1 MAHFKRNMVLLC
13 LLTAALAGC
22 VSYEPRPLS
31 PQATA
36 ASFES
41 RSLTDPGLIHYVEA
55 HLHRVLPGGASHAW
69 DLTTLTLAAFYF
81 SPELDVAR
89 AQWDLAKAKTVT
101 AGAIPNPTF
110 GFAPQYNADAGS
122 GLSPWTL
129 GVVLDIPIE
138 TAGKRG
144 YRVSGAERLSE
155 AARLDIAA
163 AAWRVRSGLRTALVN
178 LYAAREQEKLLA
190 DQQEVQARTV
200 KALESRLRAGEASQ
214 PEVTLARLALDKT
227 RLASEE
233 AGRRRA
239 EAQVGLAQA
248 LGLPSTAV
256 QDMALSFDNFQKPLP
271 KLPAPD
277 IRQQALRNR
286 PDILAAL
293 ARYAASQSALQL
305 EIARQYPDLTIGPG
319 YIWDQGAHKW
329 SLGILA
335 TLPVFNQNQ
344 GPIAEAEAGRKV
356 AATRFTALQAQVVG
370 EIDRN
375 YAGLTKARSKLDVA
389 DRLLAGA
396 RRQFESSRIRFNAGE
411 ADRLTLLGAEQE
423 LTASRLARLDTLIQA
438 QQALGSLEDA
448 VQLPLDA
455 AESLPGQFTKSP
467 RQDQEKR
474 HD

>member
-1 MAHFKRNMVLLC
+1 MVHLGRNMKILC
-13 LLTAALAGC
+13 LLTAALGGC
-22 VSYEPRPLS
+22 ASYTPKPLS
-31 PQATA
+31 PQASA

-41 RSLTDPGLIHYVEA
+41 RSLNDPGLKDY
-55 HLHRVLPGGASHAW
+55 LRRVLPGEPPRTW
-69 DLTTLTLAAFYF
+69 NLTTLTLAAFYF
-81 SPELDVAR
+81 SPELDLAR

-110 GFAPQYNADAGS
+110 GLLPQYNANAGS

-129 GVVLDIPIE
+129 GVALGIPIE

-144 YRVSGAERLSE
+144 YRVSGAEHLSE
-155 AARLDIAA
+155 AARLDIAT
-163 AAWRVRSGLRTALVN
+163 AAWRVRSGLRAALVN

-190 DQQEVQARTV
+190 SQQEVQARTV
-200 KALESRLRAGEASQ
+200 KALASRLRAGEASQ

-227 RLASEE
+227 RLAAEE

-248 LGLPSTAV
+248 LGLPSVAV
-256 QDMALSFDNFQKPLP
+256 QDVAFSFGSFQEPLP

-286 PDILAAL
+286 PDILATL

-305 EIARQYPDLTIGPG
+305 EIARQYPDLSIGPG
-319 YIWDQGAHKW
+319 YTWDQGARKW
-329 SLGILA
+329 SLGISL
-335 TLPVFNQNQ
+335 TLPVFNQNR

-356 AATRFTALQAQVVG
+356 AAARFIALQARVVG

-375 YAGLTKARSKLDVA
+375 FAGFTKASNKLEVA
-389 DRLLAGA
+389 DRLLASA
-396 RRQFESSRIRFNAGE
+396 RRQFESSRVRFNAGE

-423 LTASRLARLDTLIQA
+423 LAASSLARLDTLVQA

-448 VQLPLDA
+448 VQVPLDA
-455 AESLPGQFTKSP
+455 AETFPGQFTERS
-467 RQDQEKR
+467 RQDQEIAK
-474 HD
+474 

>member
-1 MAHFKRNMVLLC
+1 MVHLGRNMKILC
-13 LLTAALAGC
+13 LLTAALGGC
-22 VSYEPRPLS
+22 ASYAPKPLS
-31 PQATA
+31 PQASA

-41 RSLTDPGLIHYVEA
+41 RSLNDPGLKDY
-55 HLHRVLPGGASHAW
+55 LRRVLPGESSQTW
-69 DLTTLTLAAFYF
+69 NLTTLTLAAFYF
-81 SPELDVAR
+81 NPELDVAR

-110 GFAPQYNADAGS
+110 GFSPLYNADAGS

-129 GVVLDIPIE
+129 GVVLGIPVE

-144 YRVSGAERLSE
+144 YRVSGAEHLSE
-155 AARLDIAA
+155 AARLDIATT
-163 AAWRVRSGLRTALVN
+163 AWRVRSGLRAALVN
-178 LYAAREQEKLLA
+178 LYAAREREQLLA
-190 DQQEVQARTV
+190 SQQEVQARTV
-200 KALESRLRAGEASQ
+200 KALGSRLRAGEASQ
-214 PEVTLARLALDKT
+214 PEVTLARLALDQT
-227 RLASEE
+227 RLAAEE

-248 LGLPSTAV
+248 LGLPSAAV
-256 QDMALSFDNFQKPLP
+256 QDLALSFDDFQKPLP
-271 KLPAPD
+271 KLPATD

-305 EIARQYPDLTIGPG
+305 QIARQYPDLSIGPG
-319 YIWDQGAHKW
+319 YTWDQGARKW
-329 SLGILA
+329 SLGVSL

-356 AATRFTALQAQVVG
+356 AAARFTALQARVVG

-375 YAGLTKARSKLDVA
+375 YTGFTKASNKLEVA
-389 DRLLAGA
+389 NRLLAGA
-396 RRQFESSRIRFNAGE
+396 RKQLESARARFAAGE
-411 ADRLTLLGAEQE
+411 TDRLALLGAEQE
-423 LTASRLARLDTLIQA
+423 LTASRLARLDTLTQA

-455 AESLPGQFTKSP
+455 AETLPGQFTE
-467 RQDQEKR
+467 RFGQDQEIVQ
-474 HD
+474 